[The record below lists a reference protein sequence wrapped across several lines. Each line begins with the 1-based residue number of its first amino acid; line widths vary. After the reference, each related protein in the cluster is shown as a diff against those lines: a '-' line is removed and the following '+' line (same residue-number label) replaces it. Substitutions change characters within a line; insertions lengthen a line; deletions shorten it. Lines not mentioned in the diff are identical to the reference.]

1 MAGSLYIVATPIGNL
16 DDITRRAANILEQV
30 ELIAAEDTRHSRK
43 LLNHLGIGNKIIA
56 YHEHNEDKL
65 TGQLIEKLI
74 DGKSIALVSDAG
86 TPLISDPGY
95 KLVSAA
101 HDENITVIPV
111 PGSSAMVA
119 GLTASGLSCDKF
131 VFHGYLSA
139 KPLARRKFL
148 RNLVLESK
156 TLVFYEAPHRILD
169 LIEEMYSIFG
179 ELRRVTIARELTKKH
194 EQIVRDTL
202 LNIKSKIENNEIKNK
217 GEFVVI
223 VEGNKDN
230 LVKDSEILRINKIL
244 TETVS
249 SKDAVL
255 LTAKITKRK
264 KNEIYKLVHK
274 NHKLGQ

>member
-1 MAGSLYIVATPIGNL
+1 
-16 DDITRRAANILEQV
+16 
-30 ELIAAEDTRHSRK
+30 LIAAEDTRHSRK
-43 LLNHLGIGNKIIA
+43 LLNHLVIENKIIA
-56 YHEHNEDKL
+56 YHEHNEEKL
-65 TGQLIEKLI
+65 TGQLIKKLV
-74 DGKSIALVSDAG
+74 DGKSIALISDAG

-101 HDENITVIPV
+101 HEENITVVPV
-111 PGSSAMVA
+111 PGSSAVIA

-131 VFHGYLSA
+131 VFHGYLPA
-139 KPLARRKFL
+139 KPLARRKYL
-148 RNLVLESK
+148 KTLVLESK

-169 LIEEMYSIFG
+169 LIKEMYLVFG
-179 ELRRVTIARELTKKH
+179 ELRHVAIARELTKKY
-194 EQIVRDTL
+194 EEIVRDTL
-202 LNIKSKIENNEIKNK
+202 SNIKFKIENNEIKNK

-230 LVKDSEILRINKIL
+230 LIKDSEILRINKIL

-274 NHKLGQ
+274 NKKLACN

>member
-16 DDITRRAANILEQV
+16 DDITKRAANMLEHV

-43 LLNHLGIGNKIIA
+43 LLNHLGIDNKIIA
-56 YHEHNEDKL
+56 YHEHNEEKL
-65 TGQLIEKLI
+65 TDQLIEKLI
-74 DGKSIALVSDAG
+74 DGKSIALISDAG
-86 TPLISDPGY
+86 TPLISDPGF

-101 HDENITVIPV
+101 HDKNIAVIPV
-111 PGSSAMVA
+111 PGSSAVIA

-131 VFHGYLSA
+131 VFHGYLSS
-139 KPLARRKFL
+139 KSPSRKKYL
-148 RNLVLESK
+148 KTLVTESK

-169 LIEEMYSIFG
+169 LIEEMCSIFG
-179 ELRRVTIARELTKKH
+179 EFRYATIARELTKKH

-202 LNIKSKIENNEIKNK
+202 SNIKSKIENNEIKNK

-223 VEGNKDN
+223 LEGNKNN

-244 TETVS
+244 TEIVS

-264 KNEIYKLVHK
+264 KNEIYKLVHNSSK
-274 NHKLGQ
+274 IDQ

>member
-16 DDITRRAANILEQV
+16 DDITKRAANILEQV
-30 ELIAAEDTRHSRK
+30 GLIAAEDTRHSRK
-43 LLNHLGIGNKIIA
+43 LLNHLGVNNKIIA
-56 YHEHNEDKL
+56 YHEHNEEKL
-65 TGQLIEKLI
+65 TGQLIGKLI
-74 DGKSIALVSDAG
+74 DGKSIALISDAG

-111 PGSSAMVA
+111 PGSSAVIA

-131 VFHGYLSA
+131 VFHGYLPA
-139 KPLARRKFL
+139 KPLSRRKYL
-148 RNLVLESK
+148 KTLVLESK

-169 LIEEMYSIFG
+169 LIKEMYSIFG
-179 ELRRVTIARELTKKH
+179 ELRNVTIARELTKKH
-194 EQIVRDTL
+194 EQILRGTL
-202 LNIKSKIENNEIKNK
+202 SGIKSKIENNEIKNK

-223 VEGNKDN
+223 LEGNKSN
-230 LVKDSEILRINKIL
+230 STKDSEILRINKIL
-244 TETVS
+244 TEIVS

-274 NHKLGQ
+274 NDKLGR